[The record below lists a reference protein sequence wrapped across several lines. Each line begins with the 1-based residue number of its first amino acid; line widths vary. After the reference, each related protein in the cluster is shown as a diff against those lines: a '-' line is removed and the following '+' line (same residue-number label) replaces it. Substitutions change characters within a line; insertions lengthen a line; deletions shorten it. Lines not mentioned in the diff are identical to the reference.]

1 MNNICIFVIYFT
13 KLALQKKRMI
23 LVTSIIV
30 ILLCLLLLYNNFSK
44 NKNSI
49 FLCFSLIFMCVTSI
63 LHHFTVISP
72 DRFWMAILIGH
83 SVPLAFLTGPF
94 LYFYTRNTLRI
105 SIRFSKL
112 DYLHFLPFTISLIS
126 IFPYYFQ
133 DFDFKLGIA
142 QSIIDNPN
150 YILTVNLS
158 WLYHS
163 KMHIVLRPIFLLL
176 YALWAF
182 IITYR
187 FYTKRVNLSL
197 KREEKIAVKWLTVIN
212 SIVIIMCIGYTNLT
226 IYFYSL
232 PTIASREQIN
242 GSILS
247 YILTM
252 LFALIPLLIIVFP
265 EILYGMH
272 KFKTTSKSK
281 ISIQKE
287 NHESLLF
294 TSTLILDFVKR
305 EENLLNPQFSI
316 NDISKALQI
325 KNQDVNYCFNT
336 ILNVKFTTL
345 KKELRVD
352 LAKKELINGKL
363 LSHSMEGI
371 WSKCGFSS
379 KTNFFVTFKEITGMT
394 PLEYTK
400 INKNN
405 EQ

>member
-1 MNNICIFVIYFT
+1 
-13 KLALQKKRMI
+13 
-23 LVTSIIV
+23 
-30 ILLCLLLLYNNFSK
+30 
-44 NKNSI
+44 
-49 FLCFSLIFMCVTSI
+49 
-63 LHHFTVISP
+63 
-72 DRFWMAILIGH
+72 MAILIGH

>member
-1 MNNICIFVIYFT
+1 
-13 KLALQKKRMI
+13 MI
-23 LVTSIIV
+23 LITSIIV
-30 ILLCLLLLYNNFSK
+30 ILLCLFLLYNNFSK

-49 FLCFSLIFMCVTSI
+49 FLCCSLIFMCVTSI

-72 DRFWMAILIGH
+72 NRFWMAILIGH
-83 SVPLAFLTGPF
+83 SIPLAFLTGPF
-94 LYFYTRNTLRI
+94 LYFYTRNTLKI

-133 DFDFKLGIA
+133 DFDSKLGIA

-158 WLYHS
+158 WLYPS
-163 KMHIVLRPIFLLL
+163 KMHIVLRPIFLLA

-182 IITYR
+182 IISYR
-187 FYTKRVNLSL
+187 FYTKRVNVPL
-197 KREEKIAVKWLTVIN
+197 KREEKIAVKWLIIIN
-212 SIVIIMCIGYTNLT
+212 SIVLIMCIGYTNLT

-247 YILTM
+247 YVLTM
-252 LFALIPLLIIVFP
+252 LFALIPFLIIVFP

-272 KFKTTSKSK
+272 KFKTTSKYK

-287 NHESLLF
+287 NHESLLLA
-294 TSTLILDFVKR
+294 STLILDFVKR
-305 EENLLNPQFSI
+305 EKNLLNPEFSI
-316 NDISKALQI
+316 TDISKALEI

-379 KTNFFVTFKEITGMT
+379 KTNFFVVFKEVTGMT
-394 PLEYTK
+394 PLEYSK
-400 INKNN
+400 INKNT